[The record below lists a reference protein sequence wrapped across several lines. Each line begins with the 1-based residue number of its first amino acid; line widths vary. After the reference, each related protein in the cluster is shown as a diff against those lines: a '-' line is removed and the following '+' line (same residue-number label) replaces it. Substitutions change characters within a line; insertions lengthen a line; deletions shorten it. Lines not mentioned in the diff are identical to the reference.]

1 MHRRIAF
8 SALLLFLLSGRVA
21 LAEGAVSG
29 RVSAPE
35 GTKLADIKIVLNPEK
50 ARSGR
55 LTVHPS
61 KKGEFF
67 FGIVPQ
73 GTWTLTVEGTD
84 LAPNAIKVLVYDN
97 EKRKEVL
104 NYQGPPP
111 NPPQVFDVGLSL
123 KVTYDLTL
131 GPPVKAAPAP
141 GAPSP
146 TDEMPARTISA
157 M

>member
-1 MHRRIAF
+1 MAPWGTRIAPKCLGDVLQGLRLRGRARADIRMHRRIAF

-84 LAPNAIKVLVYDN
+84 LAPSAIKVLVYDN
-97 EKRKEVL
+97 EKRKE
-104 NYQGPPP
+104 
-111 NPPQVFDVGLSL
+111 
-123 KVTYDLTL
+123 
-131 GPPVKAAPAP
+131 
-141 GAPSP
+141 
-146 TDEMPARTISA
+146 
-157 M
+157 